1 MKKDIHPKYYP
12 KAKVQCACGN
22 TFEVGSTKEKIDIE
36 ICSQCHPEIV
46 KKLGTAELI
55 SNREKFEELS
65 KRKSHLEPLIEK
77 EKEIEKI
84 EKEIEENKKLIST
97 ESDQELVSLAHQE
110 ISNLSQKRADLKSQL
125 QELLKKKNDPSSL
138 SEDVS
143 SIIIEI
149 RAGTGGDEAALFA
162 GDLFRMYSR
171 YAESKNWQQKTLN
184 SHPTELGGFK
194 EIILQLKSKDAW
206 EKMKHEAGVH
216 RVQRIPET
224 EKSGRV
230 HTSTATVAVLPQFK
244 KTQTTITHIP
254 SGIVVSSQ
262 TERNQLSNKENAMSI
277 LQAKVSERERE
288 KQLEKTG
295 SKRKGQIGQAK
306 RSEKIRTYNFPQ
318 DRLTDHRI
326 KKSWHNLEKI
336 MAGEIGKI
344 IETLQRQL
352 KNQE

>member
-1 MKKDIHPKYYP
+1 MDDI
-12 KAKVQCACGN
+12 N
-22 TFEVGSTKEKIDIE
+22 ILRKEY
-36 ICSQCHPEIV
+36 QEIV

-244 KTQTTITHIP
+244 KTQTTIRPDDLRIDLYRSSGPGGQYVNKRETAVRITHIP